1 MTQGLARWVTAH
13 PIGVILTTL
22 ILVILAASGARLL
35 GFSNDYRLFF
45 SADNPQLQAFEEL
58 QQTYTKSNNVVIVIA
73 PERGQVFNREVLS
86 VVEQLTEAAWQTPYS
101 TRVDSITNFQHSYGE
116 GDDLIVEQLVED
128 APQLTDAEIQ
138 AVRRIALNEPLLVNK
153 LIAPEGDVT
162 AINVAVYL
170 PEKEAHR
177 ATPEVMEFIQRLVT
191 EAERQH
197 PQIDFYVT
205 GIVAMNHAL
214 QEYSEADLKTLVPAT
229 FLVVVIGLALLLRS
243 ATGTLSTVLVVC
255 CSTAAA
261 MGLAGW
267 LGIILTPSS
276 IGAPTIIATL
286 AIADCVHVLTNFL
299 FARRDGNDKQAA
311 MVESLCLNFKPIVLT
326 SVTTAV
332 GLLSLNFSD
341 APPLRDLG
349 NIAAM
354 GVMVALLLSVTLLPA
369 LMMILPVRRRPQAGA
384 VDTTMAPL
392 ADFVIARRRS
402 LLWGVG
408 LVIVILAAAVP
419 QNRLNDEFH
428 KFFSEDTAVRQAT
441 EFIDRNLTGI
451 YEIHYSLAASEPGGI
466 SAPAFLETLQAF
478 TDWYRQQPHVI
489 HVHSLVDIMK
499 RLNQN
504 LHGDDPDWYRIPGQR
519 DLAAQYLLL
528 YEMSLPYGLDLNDR
542 INIDKSATR
551 VTVTLTNLSSRE
563 LLDLEA
569 RAQAWLRE
577 HAPPSMQTEGASSPI
592 MFAHIGERNIRSSLL
607 GTAVAL
613 VLISFILI
621 FALRSLKLGLIS
633 LVPNLVPALMA
644 FGVWALS
651 VGQIGFAM
659 SIVASMSLGIIV
671 DDTVHFLSKY
681 LHARREKGMDAEAAI
696 RYTFATVGRALW
708 VTSLVLI
715 AGFLV
720 LSLSDFEFNSGTGAL
735 MALTIF
741 CALLADFFFLPP
753 LLMTLEQGRPGAPPQ
768 RQGLGDDE
776 R

>member
-205 GIVAMNHAL
+205 GIVAMNNAL

-354 GVMVALLLSVTLLPA
+354 GVMLALLLSVTLLPA
-369 LMMILPVRRRPQAGA
+369 LMMILPVRYRPQAGG

-392 ADFVIARRRS
+392 ADFVIARRRG

-441 EFIDRNLTGI
+441 EFIDQNLTGI
-451 YEIHYSLAASEPGGI
+451 YEIHYSLAAGEPGGI
-466 SAPAFLETLQAF
+466 SAPTFLNTLQAF

-551 VTVTLTNLSSRE
+551 VSVTLTNLSSQE

-569 RAQAWLRE
+569 RAQAWLRDN
-577 HAPPSMQTEGASSPI
+577 APPSMQTEGASSPI

-633 LVPNLVPALMA
+633 LIPNLVPALMA

>member
-1 MTQGLARWVTAH
+1 MTERFAKWVTAH
-13 PIGVILTTL
+13 PYLVILMTL
-22 ILVILAASGARLL
+22 ILVVAAASGVRLL

-58 QQTYTKSNNVVIVIA
+58 QRTYTKSNNVVIVIA
-73 PERGQVFNREVLS
+73 PDSGDVFSREVLA
-86 VVEQLTEAAWQTPYS
+86 VVERLTEAAWQTPYS
-101 TRVDSITNFQHSYGE
+101 TRVDSITNFQHTYAE

-138 AVRRIALNEPLLVNK
+138 AIRASALNEPLLVNK
-153 LIAPEGDVT
+153 LVSPAGDVT

-170 PEKEAHR
+170 PEAEAHR
-177 ATPEVMEFIQRLVT
+177 ATPEVMEFIRGFVT
-191 EAERQH
+191 EAEQQH
-197 PQIDFYVT
+197 PEIDFYLT
-205 GIVAMNHAL
+205 GIVAMNNAL

-229 FLVVVIGLALLLRS
+229 FIVAVIGLALLLRS
-243 ATGTLSTVLVVC
+243 TAGTLSTVLVVFF
-255 CSTAAA
+255 STAAA

-267 LGIILTPSS
+267 LGIVLTPSS

-286 AIADCVHVLTNFL
+286 AIADCVHILTHFL
-299 FARRDGNDKQAA
+299 FARRGTGGKQKA
-311 MVESLCLNFKPIVLT
+311 MIESLCLNFKPIVLT
-326 SVTTAV
+326 SVTTAI

-354 GVMVALLLSVTLLPA
+354 GVMVALVLSIALLPA
-369 LMMILPVRRRPQAGA
+369 LMMILPVRAPKKLQG
-384 VDTTMAPL
+384 VNTTMMPV
-392 ADFVIARRRS
+392 ADFVIAHRNR
-402 LLWGVG
+402 LLWGMG
-408 LVIVILAAAVP
+408 LLIALLAAAVP

-441 EFIDRNLTGI
+441 EFTDRNLTGI
-451 YEIHYSLAASEPGGI
+451 YEIHYSLAAGEPGGI
-466 SAPAFLETLQAF
+466 SSPEFLKTLQAF
-478 TDWYRQQPHVI
+478 ADWYRQQPHVV

-499 RLNQN
+499 RLNKN
-504 LHGDDPDWYRIPGQR
+504 LHEDNPDWYRIPERR
-519 DLAAQYLLL
+519 DLSAQYLLL

-551 VTVTLTNLSSRE
+551 VTVTLTNLSSQE

-569 RAQAWLRE
+569 RAQAWLRDN
-577 HAPPSMQTEGASSPI
+577 APPSMWTAGASSPI

-621 FALRSLKLGLIS
+621 FALRSLKIGLIS
-633 LVPNLVPALMA
+633 LIPNLVPALMA
-644 FGVWALS
+644 FGVWGLS

-681 LHARREKGMDAEAAI
+681 LHARRQQGMDAEAAI

-753 LLMTLEQGRPGAPPQ
+753 LLMRLEQHKTGTGHAR
-768 RQGLGDDE
+768 
-776 R
+776 